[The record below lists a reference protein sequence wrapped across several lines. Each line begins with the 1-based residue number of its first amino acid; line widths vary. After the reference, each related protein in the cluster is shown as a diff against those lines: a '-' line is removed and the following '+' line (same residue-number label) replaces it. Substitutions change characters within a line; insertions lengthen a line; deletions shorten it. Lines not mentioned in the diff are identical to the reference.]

1 MKLFTKLTLFI
12 TLSKLAVVLL
22 FVMLLPSLVDGV
34 ASRYNDYYLSQQKN
48 KVLRVINKNGIDFY
62 LQGEPDYGSYT
73 MLKEEYISLEPAGKN
88 ILPDTIATLRRVVEE
103 DTLTYRILTHVFS
116 YNNKSY
122 ILEVGKTVSSI
133 GQYNRPLQKMALY
146 VLVGLIVI
154 TIVIDL
160 VFTRLLLRPLG
171 VIISNRLLHRK
182 FPFKDHAPPIKTST
196 TDFKYLDASLVDL
209 MDKIREAFEKEREF
223 TSNASH
229 ELMTPVSILQTKMEN
244 MLVDGELSEE
254 MEKQVLGMMKTLNR
268 LKKIVNSLLFISRIE
283 NDQFPKAD
291 TFAVHTLLEE
301 VMEEL
306 HHRLADKDLQYT
318 VNVSRN
324 AILRGQNHDLIFQL
338 IYNLL
343 NNAIR
348 YNREGGAIIVS
359 DSYKAGEPYRLSL
372 RDTGIGIPEQEQ
384 THIFNRFKKV
394 EKSGNEGYGLG
405 LSIVSTIARYHN
417 IQLEVSS
424 KVGEG
429 SVFTL
434 IFPEE
439 SLV

>member
-22 FVMLLPSLVDGV
+22 FVLILPTLVDNI
-34 ASRYNDYYLSQQKN
+34 ARQYNDFYLSQQKK
-48 KVLRVINKNGIDFY
+48 KVLNVINKNGIDFY

-103 DTLTYRILTHVFS
+103 DTLTYRVLSHVFD
-116 YNNKSY
+116 YENKRY
-122 ILEVGKTVSSI
+122 MLEVGKTTATI

-146 VLVGLIVI
+146 VLIGLIVF

-160 VFTRLLLRPLG
+160 IFTRLLLRPLG
-171 VIISNRLLHRK
+171 VIISNRLVNRK
-182 FPFKDHAPPIKTST
+182 FPFKDHAPPVKTST
-196 TDFKYLDASLVDL
+196 TDFKYLDDSLVDL
-209 MDKIREAFEKEREF
+209 MERIREAFEKEREF

-244 MLVDGELSEE
+244 LMVDGELGEE
-254 MEKQVLGMMKTLNR
+254 MEKKITGMMKTLHR

-283 NDQFPKAD
+283 NDQFPKSD
-291 TFAVHTLLEE
+291 TFAIHTLLEE

-306 HHRLADKDLQYT
+306 QHRLPEKDLHYS
-318 VNVSRN
+318 VNVSRS
-324 AILRGQNHDLIFQL
+324 AILRSLNHDLIFQL

-348 YNREGGAIIVS
+348 YNQQGGSIKVS
-359 DSYKAGEPYRLSL
+359 DVCKPGEPYKLFI
-372 RDTGIGIPEQEQ
+372 RDTGIGIPQKEL
-384 THIFNRFKKV
+384 THIFSRFKKV
-394 EKSGNEGYGLG
+394 AKSGNEGYGLG
-405 LSIVSTIARYHN
+405 LSIVSTIARYHD
-417 IQLEVSS
+417 IKMEVSS
-424 KVGEG
+424 EEG
-429 SVFTL
+429 KGTVFTL
-434 IFPEE
+434 MFPEE
-439 SLV
+439 TTV

>member
-1 MKLFTKLTLFI
+1 
-12 TLSKLAVVLL
+12 
-22 FVMLLPSLVDGV
+22 
-34 ASRYNDYYLSQQKN
+34 
-48 KVLRVINKNGIDFY
+48 
-62 LQGEPDYGSYT
+62 
-73 MLKEEYISLEPAGKN
+73 
-88 ILPDTIATLRRVVEE
+88 
-103 DTLTYRILTHVFS
+103 
-116 YNNKSY
+116 
-122 ILEVGKTVSSI
+122 
-133 GQYNRPLQKMALY
+133 
-146 VLVGLIVI
+146 
-154 TIVIDL
+154 
-160 VFTRLLLRPLG
+160 
-171 VIISNRLLHRK
+171 
-182 FPFKDHAPPIKTST
+182 
-196 TDFKYLDASLVDL
+196 
-209 MDKIREAFEKEREF
+209 
-223 TSNASH
+223 
-229 ELMTPVSILQTKMEN
+229 
-244 MLVDGELSEE
+244 
-254 MEKQVLGMMKTLNR
+254 
-268 LKKIVNSLLFISRIE
+268 LFISRIE

-291 TFAVHTLLEE
+291 TFAVYTLLEE

-318 VNVSRN
+318 VNISRN

-359 DSYKAGEPYRLSL
+359 DVYKAGEPYRLLL

-417 IQLEVSS
+417 IELEVSS

-439 SLV
+439 ALV